1 MAKLEGILPLR
12 GTIGNMTF
20 AHTKNGV
27 IVREKT
33 SLNKARID
41 TDPAYAR
48 TRENN
53 ADFATAAKSAKLL
66 SSAFRASLPGA
77 RDSGIFTRSLKFMKQ
92 ALNFDTTNVRG
103 QRNVVDGQ
111 LSTIDGFNFN
121 AGTPLDSIFFVPY
134 TASIDRTSGE
144 VEVVLPAYIPTDSV
158 LAPVNATHY
167 RIVATAAELN
177 FTDYQEVH
185 ETQQPAEVALN
196 STTTMSTTLTCTL
209 PANSTQ
215 PLVLALGIEFLM
227 ESGATKYPLKDGSAH
242 AIIKLDA

>member
-1 MAKLEGILPLR
+1 
-12 GTIGNMTF
+12 MTF

-27 IVREKT
+27 VVREKT

-53 ADFATAAKSAKLL
+53 ADFKTAAKSAKLV

-92 ALNFDTTNVRG
+92 ALNFDTTNARG

-111 LSTIDGFNFN
+111 LTVMEGFNFN
-121 AGTPLDSIFFVPY
+121 AGTPLDSIFFVPF
-134 TASIDRTSGE
+134 TATINRTSGE
-144 VEVVLPAYIPTDSV
+144 LEVVLPAYIPVDSMI
-158 LAPVNATHY
+158 APVNATHF
-167 RIVATAAELN
+167 RIIATGAELN

-185 ETQQPAEVALN
+185 DKQQTLDLALN
-196 STTTMSTTLTCTL
+196 STATTSTTLTCTL

-227 ESGATKYPLKDGSAH
+227 QSGATKYPLKDGSAH
-242 AIIKLDA
+242 AIIKLDV

>member
-1 MAKLEGILPLR
+1 MR

-27 IVREKT
+27 VVREKT
-33 SLNKARID
+33 TLNKARID

-53 ADFATAAKSAKLL
+53 ADFKTAAKSAKLL

-103 QRNVVDGQ
+103 KRNVVDGQ
-111 LSTIDGFNFN
+111 LSVMEGFNFN
-121 AGTPLDSIFFVPY
+121 AGSPLDSILFVPY
-134 TASIDRTSGE
+134 TATITRTSGE
-144 VEVVLPAYIPTDSV
+144 IEVVLPAYIPVDSMI
-158 LAPVNATHY
+158 APVNATHF
-167 RIVATAAELN
+167 RIIATGAELN

-185 ETQQPAEVALN
+185 DKQQTVDLALN
-196 STTTMSTTLTCTL
+196 STATTPVTLTCTL

-242 AIIKLDA
+242 AIIKLDV